1 MGWRFADA
9 YWLQL
14 DERFGSVR
22 HDYMRRVVGT
32 VEQTPRWKECT
43 QVLNAA
49 MPYATDAMFIRKYF
63 KKDDFVLVKGMFD
76 KLKKEFIKK
85 LMNTRWMDR
94 LTRQI
99 LRLLGVNF

>member
-1 MGWRFADA
+1 MPKEMGGYLSADPEVIIANPQFFVRLNQLLAETSNRTLMNTMGWRFADA

-32 VEQTPRWKECT
+32 VQQTPRWKECT

-49 MPYATDAMFIRKYF
+49 MPYATGNI
-63 KKDDFVLVKGMFD
+63 
-76 KLKKEFIKK
+76 
-85 LMNTRWMDR
+85 
-94 LTRQI
+94 
-99 LRLLGVNF
+99 